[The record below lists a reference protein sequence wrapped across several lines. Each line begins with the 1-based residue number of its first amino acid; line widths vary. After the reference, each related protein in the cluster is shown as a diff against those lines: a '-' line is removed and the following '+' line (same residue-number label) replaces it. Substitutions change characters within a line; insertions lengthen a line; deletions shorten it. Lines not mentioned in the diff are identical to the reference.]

1 VKELTNYFLIYNL
14 MKEDLDRLRV
24 AILGTLL
31 KGKAQKWYQHAI
43 NNNADGSWTFE
54 EALVALKQYFVKD
67 ASSQDA
73 APKFERIIQ
82 KDRSVMELKRE
93 LERLSKQMVQPP
105 SDYHMARRFLLALNI
120 EIQSTV
126 IRFGFNPENHDLET
140 IYKAARQVESS
151 QTYKQ
156 WDDIQKQRRSSKEPK
171 DRGSQKTSQPLF
183 KRGTSSATK
192 PLSSSKPSGTGASR
206 GGSSSASHIE
216 CFNCK
221 QKGHYSSNC
230 PKRSGGCKSVAYA
243 KATSD
248 ELDVE
253 LVNAVEEDGLAF
265 KEHQAPMDGQDGG
278 EAEFPHYEDS
288 DGEPE
293 EDVWS
298 LNDWCGRVGAD
309 GESDVE
315 EERVALVWSSA
326 ICLLPKDKCPIAES
340 LKVLKLDGGQVAYR
354 LRGTKDLGQL
364 WVEDGPRRDFKSLG
378 IIEGYMRIN
387 GHKAHV
393 LLDGGSTIDMISA
406 NFASIHKLDLFQL
419 KKLVKLQMATSG
431 SHSVINFGVKAEIEC
446 GDFSQT
452 RYFDVVNLD
461 RYQVVL
467 GTPFLKQL
475 NVILNY
481 MGSGS
486 FKLGDHWFPMK
497 EGEFTRLLSKVG
509 GRELEH

>member
-1 VKELTNYFLIYNL
+1 
-14 MKEDLDRLRV
+14 M
-24 AILGTLL
+24 LL
-31 KGKAQKWYQHAI
+31 KGKAQRWYQHTVD
-43 NNNADGSWTFE
+43 NNADGSWTFK
-54 EALVALKQYFVKD
+54 EALVVLKRYFVKD

-73 APKFERIIQ
+73 ASKFERIIQ

-93 LERLSKQMVQPP
+93 LEWLSKQMVQPP

-120 EIQSTV
+120 EILV

-140 IYKAARQVESS
+140 IYEVARQVESS
-151 QTYKQ
+151 QTYKL
-156 WDDIQKQRRSSKEPK
+156 WDDIQKQRHLSKEPK
-171 DRGSQKTSQPLF
+171 DKGSQKASQPLF
-183 KRGTSSATK
+183 KRGMSSATK
-192 PLSSSKPSGTGASR
+192 PLSSSKPSGMGASR
-206 GGSSSASHIE
+206 GGSGAASHIE

-230 PKRSGGCKSVAYA
+230 LKQSGGHKSVAYA

-248 ELDVE
+248 ELDVK

-265 KEHQAPMDGQDGG
+265 EEHQAPMNGQDRG
-278 EAEFPHYEDS
+278 EVEFLHYKDS

-298 LNDWCGRVGAD
+298 LNDWCSRVGA
-309 GESDVE
+309 GEESDDE
-315 EERVALVWSSA
+315 DERVALVWSSA
-326 ICLLPKDKCPIAES
+326 IRLLPKDECPIAES
-340 LKVLKLDGGQVAYR
+340 LKVSKLDDGQVAYH

-378 IIEGYMRIN
+378 VIEGYMRIN

-393 LLDGGSTIDMISA
+393 LLDGGSTIDMIST

-419 KKLVKLQMATSG
+419 KKPVKLQMATSG
-431 SHSVINFGVKAEIEC
+431 SRSIINFRAKAEIEC

-467 GTPFLKQL
+467 GTLFLKQL

-481 MGSGS
+481 VGSGS
-486 FKLGDHWFPMK
+486 FKLGDRWFPIR
-497 EGEFTRLLSKVG
+497 EGEFARPLSKAG
-509 GRELEH
+509 GSSGINAQCSISQSMKPSLEATKSSKGQECSK